1 MSEADL
7 VRKIIKALKKKYP
20 DSLWYKI
27 HADAFQE
34 RGIPDIIGC
43 HHGRF
48 IGIEVKLPTN
58 KKGTTEYQD
67 LQIHRIMRAGG
78 YATTATTVEEALRK
92 IA

>member
-1 MSEADL
+1 MAESNL
-7 VRKIIKALKKKYP
+7 VRNIIKALKKKYP
-20 DSLWYKI
+20 EDAWYKI
-27 HADAFQE
+27 HIGPYQE

-58 KKGTTEYQD
+58 KKGTTQYQE
-67 LQIHRIMRAGG
+67 LQIHRIMVAGG
-78 YATTATTVEEALRK
+78 YATTVTSVEEALQK